1 MTELKTKLLMCSI
14 RTVGVVIGLWIL
26 GALVRYFGITYTDVK
41 AVLGIINAYAPELVL
56 IGLLSAAG
64 IGFYHATMSDATE
77 FDFMNFFVAGKPED
91 IFKLGYFAL
100 LLVSIWAVFAL
111 IWRDRLTEGYLGI
124 ILGAF
129 IAKGMMDTAGKSWGT
144 AQKPK
149 EGG

>member
-1 MTELKTKLLMCSI
+1 MSELRTRLLLCSI
-14 RTVGVVIGLWIL
+14 RTVGAVAIVWIL
-26 GALVRYFGITYTDVK
+26 GVLVKYFEITYTDVK
-41 AVLGIINAYAPELVL
+41 AVLAIINAYAPELVL

-64 IGFYHATMSDATE
+64 FGFYHASMSDATD
-77 FDFMNFFVAGKPED
+77 FDFMNFFIAGKPED

-149 EGG
+149 EGE